1 MAKLQLDAKKH
12 EDNNK
17 LKLIQMTGNDDLAR
31 DKMVQEIAM
40 KVVEAMGKYGQ
51 TLNTEAIKRE
61 QEAPRGFKERIDNEL
76 GLQSPSAQGA

>member
-1 MAKLQLDAKKH
+1 
-12 EDNNK
+12 
-17 LKLIQMTGNDDLAR
+17 
-31 DKMVQEIAM
+31 MVQEIAM